1 MVIRVP
7 ASVAVVAAAAIT
19 RDVVFVKRD
28 KNSKRDPINREGNA
42 TGFSHKSLPDEN
54 GKKQSYRITESR
66 RIFFIAHVCFF
77 NTDGKRYI
85 HSIIREMDVYKNVFL
100 RKNIIH

>member
-7 ASVAVVAAAAIT
+7 VSVAVVVAAAAIT

-42 TGFSHKSLPDEN
+42 QVSATKIYLMKMVKN
-54 GKKQSYRITESR
+54 KARMTES
-66 RIFFIAHVCFF
+66 C
-77 NTDGKRYI
+77 
-85 HSIIREMDVYKNVFL
+85 
-100 RKNIIH
+100 